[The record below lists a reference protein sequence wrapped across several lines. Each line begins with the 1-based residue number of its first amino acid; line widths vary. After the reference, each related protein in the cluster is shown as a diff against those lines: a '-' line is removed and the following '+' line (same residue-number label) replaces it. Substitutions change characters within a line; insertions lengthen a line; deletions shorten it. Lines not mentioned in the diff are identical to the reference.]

1 VKFNFFLKGRQQQ
14 DGTDYLFLSLQRV
27 LLSLQCFLF
36 LMEHLQ
42 KHTLYLLLTHRFFQ
56 KISSLTQCWSLSV
69 SCRECVVSNPRY
81 LVTTSDSPTV
91 LHEGSRSNALH
102 MAAKL
107 GRTESAKL
115 VLELIEGN
123 ATSPLLFQFYVY
135 FFPNIQKLPDFSE
148 VVVSRQCPFSNLFHF
163 SIVTNLL

>member
-1 VKFNFFLKGRQQQ
+1 
-14 DGTDYLFLSLQRV
+14 
-27 LLSLQCFLF
+27 
-36 LMEHLQ
+36 
-42 KHTLYLLLTHRFFQ
+42 
-56 KISSLTQCWSLSV
+56 
-69 SCRECVVSNPRY
+69 VVSNPRY

-123 ATSPLLFQFYVY
+123 ATSPLLF
-135 FFPNIQKLPDFSE
+135 LL
-148 VVVSRQCPFSNLFHF
+148 CLFL
-163 SIVTNLL
+163 TNYTRTA